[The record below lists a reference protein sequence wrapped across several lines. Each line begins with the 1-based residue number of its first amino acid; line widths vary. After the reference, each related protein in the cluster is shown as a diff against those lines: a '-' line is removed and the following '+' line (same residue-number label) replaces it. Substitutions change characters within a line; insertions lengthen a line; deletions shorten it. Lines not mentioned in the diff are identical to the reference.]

1 MKIVITGGGGFVGS
15 VLAARLLSEGALV
28 GPSGAREPI
37 DTLVIADQAPT
48 THAAAPADAR
58 VEVAA
63 GDVTDHA
70 FLRSVIDREDTSVFH
85 LASLVSGG
93 CELDF
98 DRALSVNVDGCRA
111 VLDACRAIGS
121 RPRVVFSSSS
131 AVYGGP
137 SVVGVVSDD
146 TKPVPE
152 TTYGMTKAIS
162 ELLVND
168 YTRKGFIDGRSA
180 RLPTVVIRPGR
191 PNSAASSWV
200 SGIFREPLN
209 GEECIVPVDQ
219 TTRVPLAGHRSVA
232 ENLIR
237 LHDADGDLL
246 GVDRA
251 LNLPSLTVTASD
263 IVAELRTVRDR
274 ALGPIRFRPD
284 PFVTRIYEGWA
295 AQLSFDRATAL
306 GLVRD
311 DGLQTI
317 VRAYLEDF
325 VAGVGSA

>member
-48 THAAAPADAR
+48 PAAAPADAR

-63 GDVTDHA
+63 GDITDHA

-137 SVVGVVSDD
+137 GVVGIVSDD

-168 YTRKGFIDGRSA
+168 YTRKGFIDGR
-180 RLPTVVIRPGR
+180 
-191 PNSAASSWV
+191 
-200 SGIFREPLN
+200 
-209 GEECIVPVDQ
+209 
-219 TTRVPLAGHRSVA
+219 
-232 ENLIR
+232 
-237 LHDADGDLL
+237 
-246 GVDRA
+246 
-251 LNLPSLTVTASD
+251 
-263 IVAELRTVRDR
+263 
-274 ALGPIRFRPD
+274 
-284 PFVTRIYEGWA
+284 
-295 AQLSFDRATAL
+295 
-306 GLVRD
+306 
-311 DGLQTI
+311 
-317 VRAYLEDF
+317 
-325 VAGVGSA
+325 